1 MAVLLEF
8 KEKFRRF
15 YNKYDTYLVPALKF
29 IVALVSFIMLNASI
43 GYVHFYRLVL
53 LLLCYHCLW

>member
-43 GYVHFYRLVL
+43 GYMWRS
-53 LLLCYHCLW
+53 

>member
-29 IVALVSFIMLNASI
+29 IVALVFIHYAECKHRI
-43 GYVHFYRLVL
+43 YGEAE
-53 LLLCYHCLW
+53 